1 MQVNG
6 KMALHHLWRHNR
18 NQKARAV
25 PFCRR
30 SFIKRFRAKNSLKF
44 QLFIDYFAIYK
55 KQERLASPVFLFFIV
70 PVDAYPCDGAALFDD
85 LIPRDIAHADKM
97 RQNDLCIITD
107 TFFALLV
114 RFKVP
119 KLPIDRFK

>member
-1 MQVNG
+1 MQMNG
-6 KMALHHLWRHNR
+6 KLALHHLWRHNR

-44 QLFIDYFAIYK
+44 QLFVDYFAIYK

>member
-44 QLFIDYFAIYK
+44 QLFIDCFAIYK

>member
-25 PFCRR
+25 PFYRR

-70 PVDAYPCDGAALFDD
+70 PMDAYPCDGAALFDD

>member
-1 MQVNG
+1 MQMNG
-6 KMALHHLWRHNR
+6 KLALHHLWRHNR

-44 QLFIDYFAIYK
+44 QLFVDYFAIYK

-70 PVDAYPCDGAALFDD
+70 PVDAYPCDGAPLFDD
-85 LIPRDIAHADKM
+85 LIPCDIAHTDKM

>member
-18 NQKARAV
+18 NQKARAA
-25 PFCRR
+25 PFYWR

>member
-25 PFCRR
+25 PFYRR
-30 SFIKRFRAKNSLKF
+30 SFIKRFRSKNSLKF

>member
-1 MQVNG
+1 MQMNG
-6 KMALHHLWRHNR
+6 KLALHHLWRHNR

-44 QLFIDYFAIYK
+44 QLFIDYFTIYK
-55 KQERLASPVFLFFIV
+55 KQERQASPVFLFFIV

>member
-18 NQKARAV
+18 NQKARAA
-25 PFCRR
+25 PFYWR

-44 QLFIDYFAIYK
+44 QLFVDYFAIYK
-55 KQERLASPVFLFFIV
+55 KQERQASPVFLFFIV
-70 PVDAYPCDGAALFDD
+70 PMDAHPCDGAALFDD